1 MNEKRSDAEI
11 IKAAVSDNITLP
23 ESLSPENIEKLV
35 SGEKQKSRRKGVIR
49 RFVAGA
55 VAACIAITGIS
66 VISAVSSG
74 SPEKAEADNAA
85 QNVTV
90 NNDATYDELL
100 DFIKDYAKEYKKNT
114 YRGNVFYA
122 FSGIFDGADDME
134 MVVEEAAPDSPAGAV
149 LNGTVSSSMTDTSS
163 KGNGKEYGKLNLREE
178 NVYEEDI
185 FITDG
190 EYLYSVSSYG
200 RKISIVKPEADGG
213 LTELF
218 KYEELESEDKTGNG
232 KIRYFSGLYKYENY
246 LIASFTEY
254 NVVNYCYEGERSG
267 VIIYDITDKSSPKQ
281 VKEIALDGC
290 FISSRIVDG
299 KLILISSY
307 SIIEHYEDEEETK
320 LLPGVYNGESRV
332 NVPCDCIVFSPE
344 DNPESYVNIA
354 KIDLNNLEDEFA
366 VSSYLGNVSET
377 YCTRDNLY
385 TIGYSYDSIS
395 NGTPFRGGVML
406 TSWDATATITKID
419 ITGDKPEVKNR
430 TEFKGSLLNSYS
442 IDEFGGYLRAAVN
455 TSEGNCIYVFDE
467 NLGKVGEITGIAKGE
482 QIKSARFMGDTAYIV
497 TFVQTDPLFV
507 IDLSDPEKPEIKGE
521 VKLPGFSSYLHPVGD
536 GYLVGVGVGGT
547 ESGVDGSSKISL
559 FDVTDPASPKEA
571 DSLVFPTSQLGTES
585 KAFVSVTEN
594 SFLVTYSNWATA
606 RHVHDD
612 VTNSCIYH
620 MSTGALLVEAK
631 DGKLN
636 LKNSY
641 LAYGTEDVSR
651 ANFIGDFVYLFSH
664 GRDGIASFNMDSGEF
679 ISSLNGN
686 EADFTLI
693 KTDKPN
699 EEILF

>member
-1 MNEKRSDAEI
+1 MNKNKSDAEI
-11 IKAAVSDNITLP
+11 VKAAVSDNIALP

-35 SGEKQKSRRKGVIR
+35 SGEKQKSKRKGTIR

-66 VISAVSSG
+66 VISAVSTG
-74 SPEKAEADNAA
+74 NPEKAEEDNAA

-90 NNDATYDELL
+90 NSDTTYDELL
-100 DFIKDYAKEYKKNT
+100 GFIKDYAKEYKKNA
-114 YRGNVFYA
+114 YRGGIFYT
-122 FSGIFDGADDME
+122 FNSIFDGADDMD
-134 MVVEEAAPDSPAGAV
+134 VVFEESAPESPAGGAV
-149 LNGTVSSSMTDTSS
+149 NGMVSSSLTDTSS
-163 KGNGKEYGKLNLREE
+163 KGNGSDYGKLNLREE

-200 RKISIVKPEADGG
+200 RKISIVKPEKDGG
-213 LTELF
+213 LTEVY
-218 KYEELESEDKTGNG
+218 KHEEVNMSDETGNG
-232 KIRYFSGLYKYENY
+232 KTRYYSGLYKYENY

-254 NVVNYCYEGERSG
+254 SVTNYCYEGERSG
-267 VIIYDITDKSSPKQ
+267 VIIYDITDKASPKQ
-281 VKEIALDGC
+281 VREIALDGY
-290 FISSRIVDG
+290 FISSRIIDG

-307 SIIEHYEDEEETK
+307 SIIEHYESEEEQL

-354 KIDLNNLEDEFA
+354 KIDLNNAQGEFA
-366 VSSYLGNVSET
+366 VASYLGNVSET

-385 TIGYSYDSIS
+385 TIGYSYDYAN
-395 NGTPFRGGVML
+395 NGIPFRGGVML
-406 TSWDATATITKID
+406 TAWDATATITKID

-442 IDEFGGYLRAAVN
+442 IDEYGGYLRAAVN
-455 TSEGNCIYVFDE
+455 TADGNCIYVFDE

-482 QIKSARFMGDTAYIV
+482 QIKSARFMGDTAYLV

-536 GYLVGVGVGGT
+536 GFLVGVGVGGT

-559 FDVTDPASPKEA
+559 FDVTDPTSPKEA

-585 KAFVSVTEN
+585 KAFVSVTES
-594 SFLVTYSNWATA
+594 SFLVTYSNWATDG
-606 RHVHDD
+606 HVYD
-612 VTNSCIYH
+612 VTNNYNYY

-631 DGKLN
+631 DGKLT

-641 LAYGTEDVSR
+641 LAYGTENISR
-651 ANFIGDFVYLFSH
+651 ATFIGDFVYLFSH
-664 GRDGIASFNMDSGEF
+664 GRDGMASFNMDSGEF

-686 EADFTLI
+686 EAEFTLI
-693 KTDKPN
+693 KPDISD